1 MSSLGTSKG
10 VLEIAKFGLY
20 VTIPIALMYTFANN
34 TKNIQKF
41 MGNRSYVVYPPEG
54 PRPQSPEELREMA
67 RELARKKNILFSYSC
82 TNLKAMAKGH
92 DKQMDFLVSLMF
104 VIGSNERNVKE
115 DDGNKCNLSSSRP
128 ASQPRFIQHKQEA
141 FWFYRFL
148 SVVYDRIINPGHWA
162 EDMRDEKLEPANLN
176 SGNLKVVDVGGG
188 TGFTTLGIVK
198 YVNAENVA
206 ILDQSPHQLA
216 KARQKEPLKECKIIE
231 GNAEDL
237 HSLLTM
243 PADINLPLL
252 YVFIRLY
259 FLRIEY
265 WPDPQCRIKEAYRV
279 LKIEEEYIEWFKNA
293 GFKDVKLKRIGPK
306 WYRGVRKHGLFRDR
320 HEALFERDSPLK
332 LGPKAE
338 NVKKPSFLPS
348 L

>member
-67 RELARKKNILFSYSC
+67 PFRV
-82 TNLKAMAKGH
+82 KA
-92 DKQMDFLVSLMF
+92 
-104 VIGSNERNVKE
+104 

-148 SVVYDRIINPGHWA
+148 SVVYDRVINPGHWA
-162 EDMRDEKLEPANLN
+162 EDMRDETLEPANLN
-176 SGNLKVVDVGGG
+176 SGNLKVVDIGGG

-198 YVNAENVA
+198 HDNAENVA

-231 GNAEDL
+231 GDAEDL
-237 HSLLTM
+237 PFHTV
-243 PADINLPLL
+243 
-252 YVFIRLY
+252 Y
-259 FLRIEY
+259 
-265 WPDPQCRIKEAYRV
+265 
-279 LKIEEEYIEWFKNA
+279 A
-293 GFKDVKLKRIGPK
+293 G
-306 WYRGVRKHGLFRDR
+306 
-320 HEALFERDSPLK
+320 
-332 LGPKAE
+332 
-338 NVKKPSFLPS
+338 
-348 L
+348 